1 MRAAVRIGSSGRS
14 MRMPS
19 LTLATLA
26 AVTMTAVASSAAADT
41 PATAAKPD
49 GALRNAYLKELAFL
63 KSEKRTLTARV
74 AEVTQS
80 GRARVEAA
88 QAEVERAE
96 GQLLAL
102 RRRADLLEESLR
114 QAETAAGSKA
124 QPEDIEAM
132 IEQAAEALSH
142 AGVKTR
148 DVEAQASDPDPKND
162 DGEAASGAVR
172 EATLAAK
179 VGAIFGDAASAM
191 RRAGA
196 SRTEEGEFFLSDGT
210 LTRGKIFRFGS
221 VAAFGVSDK
230 ASGALAPAGGS
241 KLRLWPEPASETAS
255 ALLSGASP
263 ATMRLFL
270 FESTDKS
277 IEPKKE
283 RGVYEEATLGGMIA
297 WVIVALGC
305 VSVVMILFRFV
316 TLLMASASGRSL
328 TRKVLDAVVAR
339 RFREAE
345 SIAAQAR
352 GAAARVLRA
361 ALRNLGAERAHLE
374 DLLHEAILNET
385 PAIERFG
392 SAITV
397 FAAVAPLLGLL
408 GTVTGMIATFDVITE
423 FGTGDPRMLSG
434 GISEALITTKFGLVV
449 AIPCLLIGNLLAG
462 WGDATIADIEHAAL
476 RVVNA
481 AHGLDLDEDGENAG
495 AGQATEP
502 RSTATVEPELA

>member
-1 MRAAVRIGSSGRS
+1 M
-14 MRMPS
+14 
-19 LTLATLA
+19 
-26 AVTMTAVASSAAADT
+26 
-41 PATAAKPD
+41 
-49 GALRNAYLKELAFL
+49 
-63 KSEKRTLTARV
+63 
-74 AEVTQS
+74 
-80 GRARVEAA
+80 
-88 QAEVERAE
+88 
-96 GQLLAL
+96 
-102 RRRADLLEESLR
+102 LEESVR
-114 QAETAAGSKA
+114 QAETAAGAKA
-124 QPEDIEAM
+124 QPEDIAAM
-132 IEQAAEALSH
+132 IEQATEALSN
-142 AGVKTR
+142 AGIKVAESSSTPAR
-148 DVEAQASDPDPKND
+148 PEGDEGSSLANTETDT
-162 DGEAASGAVR
+162 EAALVGKVR
-172 EATLAAK
+172 VMFA
-179 VGAIFGDAASAM
+179 DAALAM

-196 SRTEEGEFFLSDGT
+196 TRTEEGEFFLTDGT
-210 LTRGKIFRFGS
+210 LTHGKIFRLGS

-241 KLRLWPEPASETAS
+241 KLRLWPEPAPETAT
-255 ALLSGASP
+255 ALVSGTSP
-263 ATMRLFL
+263 ETLRLFL
-270 FESTDKS
+270 FETTDKS

-283 RGVYEEATLGGMIA
+283 RGLLEEATLGGMIA

-316 TLLMASASGRSL
+316 TLLAASASGRSL

-345 SIAAQAR
+345 AIAAEAR

-361 ALRNLGAERAHLE
+361 ALRNLGAERTHLE

-481 AHGLDLDEDGENAG
+481 AHGLDLEIDENAD
-495 AGQATEP
+495 AGHATEP
-502 RSTATVEPELA
+502 RSPTTVEPELA